1 MLTRRTALVATLA
14 AAVTATTTKA
24 HAATYTDIQPGTPF
38 YAEIT
43 WAANKNLI
51 SGYPDGTFKPDEPID
66 RQSFARA
73 AYTYRGK
80 PAYTPPIKSYFS
92 DIPTSHPYYKEI
104 SWLVEQGIT
113 AGYWDKTFRPANPVE
128 RKTIAIFLYRMAGE
142 PHYIP
147 PITSYFTDVPPSME
161 FYKEISW
168 LKDMKITTGWAN
180 GTYQPLEATG
190 RYAICAFFYRYNR
203 VVGY

>member
-80 PAYTPPIKSYFS
+80 PAYTPPIKSYFFVE
-92 DIPTSHPYYKEI
+92 KENM
-104 SWLVEQGIT
+104 S
-113 AGYWDKTFRPANPVE
+113 KT
-128 RKTIAIFLYRMAGE
+128 TIAISSAILIIGISTSLY
-142 PHYIP
+142 
-147 PITSYFTDVPPSME
+147 
-161 FYKEISW
+161 
-168 LKDMKITTGWAN
+168 LAN
-180 GTYQPLEATG
+180 QEGGDL
-190 RYAICAFFYRYNR
+190 AIAVRG
-203 VVGY
+203 VVGAVFVSVLIAYVRSKGENK